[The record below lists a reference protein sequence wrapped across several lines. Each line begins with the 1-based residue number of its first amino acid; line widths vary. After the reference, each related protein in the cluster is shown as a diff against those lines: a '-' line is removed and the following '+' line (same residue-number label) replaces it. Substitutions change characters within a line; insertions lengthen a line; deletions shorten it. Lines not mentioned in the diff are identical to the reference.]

1 MGFKYQFSVT
11 LFWIGILI
19 FRNYDISACLFF
31 KYVTILLNLFNRDDF
46 TEFYINL
53 KITIDSN

>member
-19 FRNYDISACLFF
+19 FRNYDILACLFF

-46 TEFYINL
+46 TKFYINL

>member
-31 KYVTILLNLFNRDDF
+31 KYVTILLNLHHRDDF